1 MAFAELKEALIL
13 IKRLPLLWVPG
24 IIGGFLA
31 ASLWV
36 IYNLGG
42 MFFSSRLLV
51 IAWLVLLVFT
61 TGMLV
66 VIRNNGGDIRAM
78 LEGGARYYFK
88 VLLPQ
93 LVIIFI
99 GMVVVLLVMITF
111 ALLGATSDTSMA
123 TALTI
128 GFMIPT
134 IILTFFFDTAAVFE
148 ERKVFE
154 SLKRSI
160 QLVFAHMNEVIAF
173 LLIWAAIF
181 FGIIFCLMAV
191 WSFFL
196 SMFLYDNL
204 EPITRYNETQLLAFT
219 PDQLLTMIGTEGM
232 WITALVIFVGGFLL
246 ITIFYSYKS
255 CFYKKIAQGVVITQ
269 EPTTGE
275 YDSKGRYYKY

>member
-1 MAFAELKEALIL
+1 MAFAELKEALVL

-31 ASLWV
+31 ESLWV

-42 MFFSSRLLV
+42 MFFSSRMLV

-99 GMVVVLLVMITF
+99 GMVVILLVMITF

-160 QLVFAHMNEVIAF
+160 QLVFAHMNDVIAF

-181 FGIIFCLMAV
+181 FGIIFCLLAV

-204 EPITRYNETQLLAFT
+204 EPITRYNETQLMAFT
-219 PDQLLTMIGTEGM
+219 PDQLLMMIGTEGM
-232 WITALVIFVGGFLL
+232 WITALVIFIGGFLL
-246 ITIFYSYKS
+246 IPIFYSYKS

>member
-1 MAFAELKEALIL
+1 
-13 IKRLPLLWVPG
+13 
-24 IIGGFLA
+24 
-31 ASLWV
+31 
-36 IYNLGG
+36 

-51 IAWLVLLVFT
+51 IAWLVLLLFT

-78 LEGGARYYFK
+78 LGGGVRYYFK

-99 GMVVVLLVMITF
+99 GMVVVLLVMITV
-111 ALLGATSDTSMA
+111 ALLGATSDTSIA

-160 QLVFAHMNEVIAF
+160 QLVFAHMNDVIAF

-181 FGIIFCLMAV
+181 FGIIFCLMVV
-191 WSFFL
+191 WEAFL
-196 SMFLYDNL
+196 FDKL
-204 EPITRYNETQLLAFT
+204 EPITRYNETQLMAFT
-219 PDQLLTMIGTEGM
+219 PDQLLAMIGPEGM
-232 WITALVIFVGGFLL
+232 WITALILFIGGFLL
-246 ITIFYSYKS
+246 IPIFYSYKS
-255 CFYKKIAQGVVITQ
+255 CFYKKIAKGVIITQ
-269 EPTTGE
+269 EATTGE

>member
-1 MAFAELKEALIL
+1 MAFAELKDAFIL
-13 IKRLPLLWVPG
+13 LKHLPLLWVPG

-51 IAWLVLLVFT
+51 IAWLVLLLFT

-66 VIRNNGGDIRAM
+66 VTRNNGGDIRAM
-78 LEGGARYYFK
+78 LEGGVRYYFK

-160 QLVFAHMNEVIAF
+160 QLVFAHMNDVVAF

-181 FGIIFCLMAV
+181 FGIIFCLMVV
-191 WSFFL
+191 WEAFL
-196 SMFLYDNL
+196 FDKL

-232 WITALVIFVGGFLL
+232 WITALMLFVGGFLL
-246 ITIFYSYKS
+246 IPIFYSYKS

>member
-1 MAFAELKEALIL
+1 MAITELKEAFIL
-13 IKRLPLLWVPG
+13 LKRLPLIWIPG

-66 VIRNNGGDIRAM
+66 VIRNNGGDTRAM
-78 LEGGARYYFK
+78 LEGGVRYYFK

-99 GMVVVLLVMITF
+99 GMVVILLVMITF
-111 ALLGATSDTSMA
+111 TLLGATSDTSLA
-123 TALTI
+123 TAISI

-134 IILTFFFDTAAVFE
+134 IILTFFFDIAAVFE
-148 ERKVFE
+148 DRKVFE

-160 QLVFAHMNEVIAF
+160 QLVFAHMNDVVAF

-181 FGIIFCLMAV
+181 FGTIFCLMAL

-196 SMFLYDNL
+196 SIFFYDRL
-204 EPITRYNETQLLAFT
+204 EPITRYNETQLQALT
-219 PDQLLTMIGTEGM
+219 PDQLLAMIGPEGM
-232 WITALVIFVGGFLL
+232 WITALVLFIGGLLL
-246 ITIFYSYKS
+246 IPVFYSYKA
-255 CFYKKIAQGVVITQ
+255 CFYKKIAQGVIITQ

>member
-1 MAFAELKEALIL
+1 MAFAELKEALVL
-13 IKRLPLLWVPG
+13 LKRLPLIWVPG

-51 IAWLVLLVFT
+51 IAWLVLLLFT
-61 TGMLV
+61 TGMLA

-78 LEGGARYYFK
+78 LEGGVRYYFK

-123 TALTI
+123 TALSI

-160 QLVFAHMNEVIAF
+160 QLVFAHMSDVIAF

-181 FGIIFCLMAV
+181 FGIIFCLMVV
-191 WSFFL
+191 WEAFL
-196 SMFLYDNL
+196 FDKL
-204 EPITRYNETQLLAFT
+204 EPITRYNETQLMAFT
-219 PDQLLTMIGTEGM
+219 PDQLLTMIGSEGI
-232 WITALVIFVGGFLL
+232 WITALMLFVGGFLL
-246 ITIFYSYKS
+246 IPIFYSYKS

-269 EPTTGE
+269 EATTGE

>member
-1 MAFAELKEALIL
+1 MAFAELKEALVL
-13 IKRLPLLWVPG
+13 LKRLPLIWVPG

-51 IAWLVLLVFT
+51 IAWLVLLLFT

-78 LEGGARYYFK
+78 LEGGVRYYFK

-160 QLVFAHMNEVIAF
+160 QLVFAHMNDVIAF

-181 FGIIFCLMAV
+181 FGIIFCLMVV
-191 WSFFL
+191 WEAFL
-196 SMFLYDNL
+196 FDKL
-204 EPITRYNETQLLAFT
+204 EPITRYNETQLHGIYPGSAPRDDRSRGHVDNGSDAFYRG
-219 PDQLLTMIGTEGM
+219 LLTYPD
-232 WITALVIFVGGFLL
+232 FLQL
-246 ITIFYSYKS
+246 QVMFL
-255 CFYKKIAQGVVITQ
+255 
-269 EPTTGE
+269 
-275 YDSKGRYYKY
+275 

>member
-1 MAFAELKEALIL
+1 MAFAELKEALVL
-13 IKRLPLLWVPG
+13 LKRLPLIWVPG

-51 IAWLVLLVFT
+51 IAWLVLLLFT
-61 TGMLV
+61 TGMLA

-78 LEGGARYYFK
+78 LEGGVRYYFK

-123 TALTI
+123 TALSI

-160 QLVFAHMNEVIAF
+160 QLVFAHMSDVIAF

-181 FGIIFCLMAV
+181 FGIIFCLMVV
-191 WSFFL
+191 WEAFL
-196 SMFLYDNL
+196 FDKL
-204 EPITRYNETQLLAFT
+204 EPITRYNETQLMAFT
-219 PDQLLTMIGTEGM
+219 PDQLLTMFGSEGI
-232 WITALVIFVGGFLL
+232 WITALMLFVGGFLL
-246 ITIFYSYKS
+246 IPIFYSYKS

-269 EPTTGE
+269 EATTGE

>member
-1 MAFAELKEALIL
+1 M
-13 IKRLPLLWVPG
+13 
-24 IIGGFLA
+24 
-31 ASLWV
+31 
-36 IYNLGG
+36 
-42 MFFSSRLLV
+42 LV

-148 ERKVFE
+148 DRKVFE

-160 QLVFAHMNEVIAF
+160 QLVFAHMNDVVAF

-196 SMFLYDNL
+196 SIFLYDRL
-204 EPITRYNETQLLAFT
+204 EPITRYNETQLQALT
-219 PDQLLTMIGTEGM
+219 PDQLLALIGPEGM
-232 WITALVIFVGGFLL
+232 WITALVLFIGGLLL
-246 ITIFYSYKS
+246 IPIFYSYKS

-269 EPTTGE
+269 EATTGE

>member
-1 MAFAELKEALIL
+1 MAFAELKEALVL
-13 IKRLPLLWVPG
+13 LKRLPLIWVPG

-51 IAWLVLLVFT
+51 IAWLVLLLFT

-78 LEGGARYYFK
+78 LGGGVRYYFK

-99 GMVVVLLVMITF
+99 GMVVVLLVMITV
-111 ALLGATSDTSMA
+111 ALLGATSDTSIA

-160 QLVFAHMNEVIAF
+160 QLVFAHMNDVIAF
-173 LLIWAAIF
+173 LLIWVAIL
-181 FGIIFCLMAV
+181 FGIIFCLMVV
-191 WSFFL
+191 WEAFL
-196 SMFLYDNL
+196 FDKL
-204 EPITRYNETQLLAFT
+204 EPITRYNETQLMAFT
-219 PDQLLTMIGTEGM
+219 PDQLLTMIGPEGM
-232 WITALVIFVGGFLL
+232 WITALMLFIGGFLL
-246 ITIFYSYKS
+246 IPIFYSYKS
-255 CFYKKIAQGVVITQ
+255 CFYKKIAQGVIITQ

>member
-13 IKRLPLLWVPG
+13 LKRLPLIWLPG

-36 IYNLGG
+36 IYNLDGL
-42 MFFSSRLLV
+42 FFSSRLLV

-66 VIRNNGGDIRAM
+66 VIRNNGKDIRAM
-78 LEGGARYYFK
+78 LEGGVRYYFK

-111 ALLGATSDTSMA
+111 ALFGATSDTSMA
-123 TALTI
+123 TALSI

-148 ERKVFE
+148 DRKVFE

-160 QLVFAHMNEVIAF
+160 QLVFAHMNDVVAF

-196 SMFLYDNL
+196 SIFLYDRL
-204 EPITRYNETQLLAFT
+204 EPITRYNETQLQALT
-219 PDQLLTMIGTEGM
+219 PDQLLAMIGPEGM
-232 WITALVIFVGGFLL
+232 WITALVLFIGGLLL
-246 ITIFYSYKS
+246 IPIFYSYKS

>member
-1 MAFAELKEALIL
+1 MAFAELKEAFIL
-13 IKRLPLLWVPG
+13 LKRLPLLWVPG
-24 IIGGFLA
+24 IVGGFLA

-61 TGMLV
+61 TGLLV

-78 LEGGARYYFK
+78 LEGGVRYYFK

-111 ALLGATSDTSMA
+111 ALLGATSDTSLA
-123 TALTI
+123 TAISI

-148 ERKVFE
+148 DRKVFE

-160 QLVFAHMNEVIAF
+160 QLVFAHMNDVVAF
-173 LLIWAAIF
+173 LLIWSAIF
-181 FGIIFCLMAV
+181 FGTIFCLMAL

-196 SMFLYDNL
+196 SIFFYDRL
-204 EPITRYNETQLLAFT
+204 EPITRYNETQIQALT
-219 PDQLLTMIGTEGM
+219 PDQLLAMIGPEGM
-232 WITALVIFVGGFLL
+232 WITALVLFIGGLLL
-246 ITIFYSYKS
+246 IPSYRFFTVTRHVFIKKS
-255 CFYKKIAQGVVITQ
+255 HRV
-269 EPTTGE
+269 
-275 YDSKGRYYKY
+275 

>member
-1 MAFAELKEALIL
+1 MAIAELKEALL
-13 IKRLPLLWVPG
+13 LLKRVPLLWIPG

-36 IYNLGG
+36 TFNLAGT
-42 MFFSSRLLV
+42 FFSSRLLV
-51 IAWLVLLVFT
+51 IAWLVLMVFT

-66 VIRNNGGDIRAM
+66 IIRNNEADIRAM
-78 LEGGARYYFK
+78 LAGGVRYYFR

-99 GMVVVLLVMITF
+99 GIIVVLLVMITF
-111 ALLGATSDTSMA
+111 GLIGAPSDTSMA
-123 TALTI
+123 AALSI

-148 ERKVFE
+148 DRKVFE

-160 QLVFAHMNEVIAF
+160 QLVFGHINDVVAF
-173 LLIWAAIF
+173 LLVWAAIF
-181 FGIIFCLMAV
+181 FGIIFCLMVV
-191 WSFFL
+191 WEAFL
-196 SMFLYDNL
+196 FDKL

-219 PDQLLTMIGTEGM
+219 PDQLLAMIGPDGM
-232 WITALVIFVGGFLL
+232 WITALLLFVGGLLL
-246 ITIFYSYKS
+246 IPVFCSYKA
-255 CFYKKIAQGVVITQ
+255 CFYKKLAQGVVITQ

>member
-1 MAFAELKEALIL
+1 MAIAELKEALL
-13 IKRLPLLWVPG
+13 LLKRVPLLWIPG

-36 IYNLGG
+36 TFNLAGT
-42 MFFSSRLLV
+42 FFSSRLLV
-51 IAWLVLLVFT
+51 IAWLVLMVFT

-66 VIRNNGGDIRAM
+66 IIRNNEADIRAM
-78 LEGGARYYFK
+78 LAGGVRYYFR

-99 GMVVVLLVMITF
+99 GIIVVLLVMITF
-111 ALLGATSDTSMA
+111 GLIGAPSDTSMA
-123 TALTI
+123 AALSI

-148 ERKVFE
+148 DRKVFE

-160 QLVFAHMNEVIAF
+160 QLVFGHINDVVAF
-173 LLIWAAIF
+173 LLVWAAIF
-181 FGIIFCLMAV
+181 FGIIFCLMVV
-191 WSFFL
+191 WEAFL
-196 SMFLYDNL
+196 FDKL

-219 PDQLLTMIGTEGM
+219 PDQLLAMIGPDGM
-232 WITALVIFVGGFLL
+232 WITAILLFVGGFLL
-246 ITIFYSYKS
+246 IPVFYSYKA
-255 CFYKKIAQGVVITQ
+255 CFYKKLAQGVVITQ

>member
-1 MAFAELKEALIL
+1 MAIAELKEAFIL
-13 IKRLPLLWVPG
+13 LKHLPLIWIPG

-66 VIRNNGGDIRAM
+66 VIRNNGGDIRTM

-93 LVIIFI
+93 LVIIFVGI
-99 GMVVVLLVMITF
+99 IVVLLVMITF
-111 ALLGATSDTSMA
+111 ALIGATSDTSMA

-160 QLVFAHMNEVIAF
+160 QFVFAHMNDVVAF

-181 FGIIFCLMAV
+181 FGIIFCLMAL

-196 SMFLYDNL
+196 SIFFYDRL
-204 EPITRYNETQLLAFT
+204 EPITRYNETQT
-219 PDQLLTMIGTEGM
+219 PGINPESAPRDDWPGGHLDNGSGSLYRGLVTHTDFLQLQVM
-232 WITALVIFVGGFLL
+232 FL
-246 ITIFYSYKS
+246 
-255 CFYKKIAQGVVITQ
+255 
-269 EPTTGE
+269 
-275 YDSKGRYYKY
+275 

>member
-1 MAFAELKEALIL
+1 MAFAELKEALVL
-13 IKRLPLLWVPG
+13 LKRLPLIWVPG

-51 IAWLVLLVFT
+51 IAWLVLLLFT

-78 LEGGARYYFK
+78 LEGGVRYYFK

-99 GMVVVLLVMITF
+99 GMVVVLLVMITV
-111 ALLGATSDTSMA
+111 ALLGATSDTSIA

-148 ERKVFE
+148 ERKVFK

-160 QLVFAHMNEVIAF
+160 QLVFAHMNDVIAF

-181 FGIIFCLMAV
+181 FGIIFCLMVIWEA
-191 WSFFL
+191 FL
-196 SMFLYDNL
+196 FDKL
-204 EPITRYNETQLLAFT
+204 EPITRYNETQLMAFT

-232 WITALVIFVGGFLL
+232 WITALMLFVGGFLL
-246 ITIFYSYKS
+246 IPIFYSYKS
-255 CFYKKIAQGVVITQ
+255 CFYKKIAQNVVITQ
-269 EPTTGE
+269 EATTGE

>member
-1 MAFAELKEALIL
+1 MAFAELKEAFIL
-13 IKRLPLLWVPG
+13 LKRLPLLWVPG
-24 IIGGFLA
+24 IVGGFLA
-31 ASLWV
+31 ASLWLT
-36 IYNLGG
+36 YNLGG

-66 VIRNNGGDIRAM
+66 VIRNNGGDTRAM
-78 LEGGARYYFK
+78 LEGGVRYYFK

-99 GMVVVLLVMITF
+99 GMVVILLVMITF
-111 ALLGATSDTSMA
+111 TLLGATSDTSLA
-123 TALTI
+123 TAISI

-134 IILTFFFDTAAVFE
+134 IILTFFFDIAAVFE
-148 ERKVFE
+148 DRKVFE

-160 QLVFAHMNEVIAF
+160 QLVFAHMNDVVAF

-181 FGIIFCLMAV
+181 FGTIFCLMAL

-196 SMFLYDNL
+196 SIFFYDRL
-204 EPITRYNETQLLAFT
+204 EPITRYNETQLQALT
-219 PDQLLTMIGTEGM
+219 PDQLLAMIGPEGM
-232 WITALVIFVGGFLL
+232 WITALVLFIGGLLL
-246 ITIFYSYKS
+246 IPVFYSYKA
-255 CFYKKIAQGVVITQ
+255 CFYKKIAQGVIITQ